1 MNLTATLPALCAIA
15 ERQMTR
21 PYHLDT
27 GVERQSRTEAKK
39 RAIEERK
46 RLAMIDALQRTRQR
60 TEAVVTDLKNAATL
74 LDINI
79 EAELQGS
86 PTRDPAHYAFPMT
99 VRSLMARR
107 DNLRATI
114 AALRDELTRHNQPG
128 WSPA

>member
-1 MNLTATLPALCAIA
+1 
-15 ERQMTR
+15 MTR
-21 PYHLDT
+21 PYQIDT
-27 GVERQSRTEAKK
+27 GVVRPSRAETKK

-60 TEAVVTDLKNAATL
+60 TEAVVTDLKHAATL

-114 AALRDELTRHNQPG
+114 AALCDELTRHNQPG

>member
-1 MNLTATLPALCAIA
+1 
-15 ERQMTR
+15 MTR

-27 GVERQSRTEAKK
+27 GVERLSRTEAKK

-114 AALRDELTRHNQPG
+114 AALRDELTRHNHPG

>member
-1 MNLTATLPALCAIA
+1 
-15 ERQMTR
+15 MTR
-21 PYHLDT
+21 QYHLET
-27 GVERQSRTEAKK
+27 VVERPTRAEAKK

-60 TEAVVTDLKNAATL
+60 TEAVVTDLKNAAAL

-86 PTRDPAHYAFPMT
+86 PTRDPAHFAFPMS
-99 VRSLMARR
+99 VRALMTRR

-114 AALRDELTRHNQPG
+114 AALCDELTKHTQPG
-128 WSPA
+128 WNAA